1 LKAKNTSIYP
11 LQLKIWITDNHVKG
25 QILSPYPIPQKF
37 HIFEK
42 NLFFIKRGKQY
53 FRYNEIYK
61 ETKINGEIKKTEKIT
76 TNFAPVLYN
85 VTKEYLEKNN
95 FKVLD
100 FTNKN

>member
-1 LKAKNTSIYP
+1 MDYHHL
-11 LQLKIWITDNHVKG
+11 KG
-25 QILSPYPIPQKF
+25 QILSSSPILEKI
-37 HIFEK
+37 HVFEK
-42 NLFFIKRGKQY
+42 NHCFIKRGKQY